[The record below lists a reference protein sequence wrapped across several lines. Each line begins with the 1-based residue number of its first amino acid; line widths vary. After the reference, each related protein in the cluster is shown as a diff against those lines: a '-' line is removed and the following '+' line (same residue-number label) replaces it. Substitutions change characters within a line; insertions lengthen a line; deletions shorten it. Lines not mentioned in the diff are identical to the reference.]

1 MLEEVGIQIFVRK
14 GQVQLNI
21 IRELNDLEVN
31 ALFSK
36 FGLHDLK
43 NICVRHRGSPAKLL
57 AFEKPI
63 FKVSAAFAV
72 PKKQKAALSAAVIKK
87 LRLFIS

>member
-1 MLEEVGIQIFVRK
+1 MPFL
-14 GQVQLNI
+14 
-21 IRELNDLEVN
+21 
-31 ALFSK
+31 ASS
-36 FGLHDLK
+36 GLHDLK
-43 NICVRHRGSPAKLL
+43 NILRAAPGEA
-57 AFEKPI
+57 PI

>member
-14 GQVQLNI
+14 GQVRLNI

-43 NICVRHRGSPAKLL
+43 NICVRHREA
-57 AFEKPI
+57 PI

>member
-14 GQVQLNI
+14 GQVRLNI

-31 ALFSK
+31 AL
-36 FGLHDLK
+36 
-43 NICVRHRGSPAKLL
+43 L
-57 AFEKPI
+57 ASSGCTTLRISACGTGEAPI